1 MLFAFVSER
10 MNIDRVADWER
21 PDAPPL
27 KSVRFTCEPS
37 DNRIARRR
45 L

>member
-10 MNIDRVADWER
+10 MNTDRVADWER
-21 PDAPPL
+21 PDAPL